1 MSSLQ
6 LKPDAQWCGKLES
19 IITIKEVFSCS
30 KQVQTTVTTE
40 KELEKI
46 SVSLKNLERKLNKV
60 KDTLDSFIYLK

>member
-40 KELEKI
+40 ELEKI
-46 SVSLKNLERKLNKV
+46 SVSLKNPERKLNKV